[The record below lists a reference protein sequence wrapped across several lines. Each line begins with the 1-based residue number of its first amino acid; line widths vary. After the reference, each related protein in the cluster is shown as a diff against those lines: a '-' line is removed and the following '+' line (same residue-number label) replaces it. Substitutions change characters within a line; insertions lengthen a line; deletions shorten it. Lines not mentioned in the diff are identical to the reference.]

1 MQSTVYEE
9 KAHDW
14 AEKKYNCKL
23 RKKTWQII
31 SKNNSDRR
39 KIIPDFSSTDNSEC
53 VLGDAK
59 AGKAS
64 DDATLHQ
71 AGYTIL
77 KMLVIEK
84 EMRQQYKKFLV
95 FENKEK
101 GKKFIESVEGALV
114 LFHLCKDSFE
124 VWYYN
129 GNSDEV
135 RLYPLSS

>member
-1 MQSTVYEE
+1 MDGVEYER

-23 RKKTWQII
+23 RKKTWQLHE
-31 SKNNSDRR
+31 K

-59 AGKAS
+59 AGS
-64 DDATLHQ
+64 GLDDANLRQ
-71 AGYTIL
+71 AGYSVL
-77 KMLVIEK
+77 KMLVIE
-84 EMRQQYKKFLV
+84 RDRVQQQCKKFLV